1 MNNNN
6 NRTLPIMGKC
16 ELFTT
21 PESLISYT
29 DRMLKAFDDKD
40 IVPVNV
46 LVNGLTDY
54 YNCIIE
60 QLKGNN
66 PNVSEYKTFDLQ
78 DFLENS
84 IKPITPQMQI
94 YAYTLAYGMTN
105 YYYELI
111 TTLESKGRK
120 LCI

>member
-6 NRTLPIMGKC
+6 NRTLPIMSKC
-16 ELFTT
+16 EMFTT
-21 PESLISYT
+21 PESLRSYT

-40 IVPVNV
+40 SVSVNV

-54 YNCIIE
+54 YNCIIA
-60 QLKGNN
+60 QHKGNN
-66 PNVSEYKTFDLQ
+66 LNVSEYKTFDLQ
-78 DFLENS
+78 DFFENS
-84 IKPITPQMQI
+84 IKPITSQMQI

-111 TTLESKGRK
+111 IALESKGENNE
-120 LCI
+120 

>member
-1 MNNNN
+1 MSNNVE
-6 NRTLPIMGKC
+6 RTLPIMGKC
-16 ELFTT
+16 ELFVT

-29 DRMLKAFDDKD
+29 DRMLKAFNEKD
-40 IVPVNV
+40 IVPVNA

-54 YNCIIE
+54 YNCIIA

-66 PNVSEYKTFDLQ
+66 PNTNEYKTFDLQ
-78 DFLENS
+78 DFFESS
-84 IKPITPQMQI
+84 ITQVNPKLQI

-111 TTLESKGRK
+111 IALESKGENNE
-120 LCI
+120 

>member
-21 PESLISYT
+21 PKSLTEYIS
-29 DRMLKAFDDKD
+29 RMSKAFNDKD

-46 LVNGLTDY
+46 LVNGLIDY
-54 YNCIIE
+54 YDCIIN

-84 IKPITPQMQI
+84 IKPITPQMQS

-111 TTLESKGRK
+111 IALESKGENNE
-120 LCI
+120 